1 MSNKSKLHKGYL
13 YHVAY
18 RVVCRDGDGA
28 GGIVDELWDD
38 NIFKVKNKIMFR
50 VDLEELRA
58 SIEEQY
64 PSRWPESTSVTII
77 NLALLGKTEYTISY

>member
-1 MSNKSKLHKGYL
+1 MSNKSKLHKSYL
-13 YHVAY
+13 YHVSYRIAY
-18 RVVCRDGDGA
+18 RDCD

-58 SIEEQY
+58 SIEEQH

-77 NLALLGKTEYTISY
+77 NLVLLGKTEYTVSY